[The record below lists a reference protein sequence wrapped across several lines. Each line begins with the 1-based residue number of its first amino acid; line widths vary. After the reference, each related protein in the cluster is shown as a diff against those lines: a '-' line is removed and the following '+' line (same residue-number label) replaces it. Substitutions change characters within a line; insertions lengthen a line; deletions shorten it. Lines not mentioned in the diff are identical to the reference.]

1 MEKHKNEF
9 EYLVY
14 ENLDELPETGKILMQ
29 SAIAARKD
37 AYAPYS
43 NFQVGAAVL
52 LENGQTVIGNN
63 QENACYPAGVCAE
76 RVAILY
82 AGAKYPGVAIKAI
95 AISATSIKY
104 KVNRPVSSCGICR
117 QSMAECEQK
126 QKAPIEILSMGEAGP
141 VIKCNSVLDLIP
153 FAFDNSFLK

>member
-1 MEKHKNEF
+1 METHKKEF
-9 EYLVY
+9 EYF
-14 ENLDELPETGKILMQ
+14 EFESLDELSEAGKILMQ

-43 NFQVGAAVL
+43 NFQVGAAAI

-76 RVAILY
+76 RVAILH
-82 AGAKYPGVAIKAI
+82 AAAKYPGVAIKAI
-95 AISATSIKY
+95 AISATSTKH

-117 QSMAECEQK
+117 QSMAEYEQK
-126 QKAPIEILSMGEAGP
+126 QKAPIEIFMMGEAGP